1 MLRVQSMWV
10 VVSKL
15 KVPGGGESVYVCV
28 SFEVLDA
35 LAAGMAHGAMA
46 PGAPARAGGL
56 SSLALRLWPAGA
68 RPSHGATD
76 DHGPRTKRPSRLA
89 CRLLDL
95 GALGPWFDG
104 RDGRHS
110 PWFEPTH
117 NNSIE
122 SETKPATD

>member
-15 KVPGGGESVYVCV
+15 RKVRRFDLAVDVLDV
-28 SFEVLDA
+28 SFQVLFA
-35 LAAGMAHGAMA
+35 RAPWRGARAMA
-46 PGAPARAGGL
+46 LFRLWSFDLRSSQFRSGRPARDQAA
-56 SSLALRLWPAGA
+56 SL
-68 RPSHGATD
+68 
-76 DHGPRTKRPSRLA
+76 
-89 CRLLDL
+89 LLDF
-95 GALGPWFDG
+95 GALGPWRFDG

-122 SETKPATD
+122 SIRNQTRTDR